1 MNFFNMKKYLNNKIL
16 FKYNNMENNK
26 GVNYI
31 LNDSDDDDDDFVDEI
46 LENDKINI
54 INVDDVYKNIKEKE
68 KKTLPLLSK
77 FEKARLV
84 GIRKQQLATGSNP
97 CVKGE
102 FSNLDE
108 IIEEEIKQKTLPLI
122 VRRILHNGTTEDWRI
137 EEFKNI

>member
-1 MNFFNMKKYLNNKIL
+1 M
-16 FKYNNMENNK
+16 
-26 GVNYI
+26 
-31 LNDSDDDDDDFVDEI
+31 
-46 LENDKINI
+46 
-54 INVDDVYKNIKEKE
+54 
-68 KKTLPLLSK
+68 
-77 FEKARLV
+77 V